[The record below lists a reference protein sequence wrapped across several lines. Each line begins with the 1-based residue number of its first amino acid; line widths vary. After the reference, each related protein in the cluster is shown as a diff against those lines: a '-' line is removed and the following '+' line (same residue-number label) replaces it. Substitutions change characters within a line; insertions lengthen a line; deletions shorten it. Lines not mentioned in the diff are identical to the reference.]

1 MKVGL
6 PNSTRQNQ
14 ARQNQSSAGFNLP
27 LPTNQAVY
35 SNLAGA
41 GVDWDMIE
49 ADLGARLDWHGVVE
63 VQAPTG
69 LARGFYLNSKFSTGI
84 VSSGGE
90 ITPCN
95 TQTMRGM
102 ALQHGARLNIFALSA
117 NLVRLSIA
125 SSDWQIQRE
134 GLAKE
139 DFHAWA
145 AELEANRGSG
155 ALEVSVLSGRRG
167 ILAFEFGVRTLTVF
181 QALTSLSFDETAL
194 EWLNALAGR
203 PDARVRWFG
212 GADSAAFTGLETME
226 LPPISVGA
234 RPMAKPVSVQAP
246 SFAPPEASD
255 EDDMDLLEL
264 SDDIRLSKDSG
275 TVSSEPDL
283 QPVAQPINPPVV
295 QPVVLTAPQIFVQ
308 PVVVQPIVRPVAVQP
323 DVQPVVQ
330 PVVVQQVVRPVAEF
344 ATAPV
349 ASVPAVVIPVPRV
362 IEQPLEVTWPMVIA
376 AWSDLL
382 AFTERRTDA
391 ARGSET
397 FDRTWRESCIALA
410 ERYPVLDPFFADVKY
425 AAGILSVRAQ
435 TPSLIE
441 ALVAA
446 YQHSLVRL
454 GIPLG
459 ALEPLVQPIRARHEA
474 VWAAAGLEV
483 LWRR

>member
-1 MKVGL
+1 MTVGS
-6 PNSTRQNQ
+6 PHNTRQNQ
-14 ARQNQSSAGFNLP
+14 ARQNQSGAGFNLP
-27 LPTNQAVY
+27 LPTNQSVY

-41 GVDWDMIE
+41 GIDWDMIE

-69 LARGFYLNSKFSTGI
+69 LARGYYLNSKFSTGI
-84 VSSGGE
+84 VTSGGE
-90 ITPCN
+90 LTPCD

-125 SSDWQIQRE
+125 SSGWQIQRE

-139 DFHAWA
+139 VFHAWA
-145 AELEANRGSG
+145 AELEANRSSG

-167 ILAFEFGVRTLTVF
+167 ILAFEYGVRSLTAF

-212 GADSAAFTGLETME
+212 GADTAAFTGLETVE
-226 LPPISVGA
+226 LPPISVSV
-234 RPMAKPVSVQAP
+234 RPMAKPVLVQAP
-246 SFAPPEASD
+246 SFAPPEAAD

-264 SDDIRLSKDSG
+264 SDDIRLSKDSSNDPVS
-275 TVSSEPDL
+275 VSSESDL
-283 QPVAQPINPPVV
+283 QPVAQPINPPVA
-295 QPVVLTAPQIFVQ
+295 QPVVLPAPQVFVQ
-308 PVVVQPIVRPVAVQP
+308 PISKPV
-323 DVQPVVQ
+323 VQPVVQ
-330 PVVVQQVVRPVAEF
+330 PVVVQQVVQPIAEV

-349 ASVPAVVIPVPRV
+349 ASVPAPVIPVPRV
-362 IEQPLEVTWPMVIA
+362 IEQPLEVTWPMVTA
-376 AWSDLL
+376 AWSELL

-410 ERYPVLDPFFADVKY
+410 ERYPELDPFFADVKY
-425 AAGILSVRAQ
+425 AAGTLNVRVQ
-435 TPSLIE
+435 TPSIIE
-441 ALVAA
+441 ALIAA
-446 YQHSLVRL
+446 YQRSLARL
-454 GIPLG
+454 GIPLE
-459 ALEPLVQPIRARHEA
+459 ALESLVQPIRARHQNA
-474 VWAAAGLEV
+474 WAAAGLEA